1 MSDKPYLTIKL
12 NMNRILLPACLC
24 AALLSACGGQTEA
37 PQETTRELFLTDS
50 LQNVV
55 SVDTVHIHEVADE
68 LTLNGRVTF
77 NQEQVARVF
86 PIFGGTV
93 TEVSAEIGDHVRKGD
108 ILAVIRSG
116 EVADYEKQKKEA
128 EQQLIIA
135 RRNLQ
140 SVQDMFA
147 SGMASERD
155 VLQARQELSN
165 AEAEE
170 KRITEIFSIYHL
182 AGKSLYIVK
191 ALVSGFIIE
200 KNINKEMQ
208 IRSDQND
215 EMFVISGLE
224 NVWVDRKSTRL
235 NSSHLVISYAVFC
248 LHENAPVRIT
258 TLAYPGKEFTG
269 KIDKVYN
276 MLNDESKTMNVRV
289 KLTNENYLLK
299 PGMFTNVS
307 VISRS
312 SDKQLPRIDSH
323 ALVFENGKNFVV
335 TVDADGKLAVK
346 EVEVYRQLSKEC
358 YLSSGVQEGDRILNK
373 NVLLVYNALNAD

>member
-1 MSDKPYLTIKL
+1 MSYRRYLTIKL

-50 LQNVV
+50 LQNVI

-191 ALVSGFIIE
+191 APVSGFIVE

-224 NVWVDRKSTRL
+224 NVWVMADVYESD
-235 NSSHLVISYAVFC
+235 ISKV
-248 LHENAPVRIT
+248 HENAPVRIT

-335 TVDADGKLAVK
+335 TVDAAGKLAVK

>member
-191 ALVSGFIIE
+191 APVSGFIVE

-224 NVWVDRKSTRL
+224 NVWVMADVYES
-235 NSSHLVISYAVFC
+235 NISKV
-248 LHENAPVRIT
+248 HENAPVRIT

>member
-1 MSDKPYLTIKL
+1 
-12 NMNRILLPACLC
+12 MNRILLPACLC

-191 ALVSGFIIE
+191 APVSGFIVE

-224 NVWVDRKSTRL
+224 NVWVMADVYESD
-235 NSSHLVISYAVFC
+235 ISKV
-248 LHENAPVRIT
+248 HENAPVRIT

>member
-50 LQNVV
+50 LQNVI

-68 LTLNGRVTF
+68 LTLNGRITF

-191 ALVSGFIIE
+191 APVSGFIVE

-224 NVWVDRKSTRL
+224 NVWVMADVYESD
-235 NSSHLVISYAVFC
+235 ISKV
-248 LHENAPVRIT
+248 HENAPVRIT

-335 TVDADGKLAVK
+335 TVDAAGKLAVK

>member
-86 PIFGGTV
+86 PIFGGTM

-128 EQQLIIA
+128 EQQLVIA

-191 ALVSGFIIE
+191 APVSGFIVE

-224 NVWVDRKSTRL
+224 NVWVMADVYESD
-235 NSSHLVISYAVFC
+235 ISKV
-248 LHENAPVRIT
+248 HENAPVRIT

>member
-24 AALLSACGGQTEA
+24 AALLSACGGQTET

-128 EQQLIIA
+128 EQQLVIA

-147 SGMASERD
+147 SGIASERD
-155 VLQARQELSN
+155 VLQARQELGN

-182 AGKSLYIVK
+182 AGKSLYLVK
-191 ALVSGFIIE
+191 APVSGFIVE

-224 NVWVDRKSTRL
+224 NVWVMADVYESD
-235 NSSHLVISYAVFC
+235 ISKV
-248 LHENAPVRIT
+248 HENAPVRIT

-335 TVDADGKLAVK
+335 TVDANGKLAVK

>member
-128 EQQLIIA
+128 EQQLVIA

-191 ALVSGFIIE
+191 APVSGFIVE

-224 NVWVDRKSTRL
+224 NVWVMADVYESD
-235 NSSHLVISYAVFC
+235 ISKV
-248 LHENAPVRIT
+248 HENAPVRIT

-323 ALVFENGKNFVV
+323 ALVFEDGKNFVV
-335 TVDADGKLAVK
+335 TVDAAGKLAVK

>member
-128 EQQLIIA
+128 EQQLIIV

-191 ALVSGFIIE
+191 APVSGFIVE

-224 NVWVDRKSTRL
+224 NVWVMADVYES
-235 NSSHLVISYAVFC
+235 NISKV
-248 LHENAPVRIT
+248 HENAPVRIT

>member
-24 AALLSACGGQTEA
+24 AALLNACGGQTEA

-182 AGKSLYIVK
+182 AGKSLYLVK
-191 ALVSGFIIE
+191 APVSGFIVE

-224 NVWVDRKSTRL
+224 NVWVMADVYES
-235 NSSHLVISYAVFC
+235 NISKV
-248 LHENAPVRIT
+248 HENAPVRIT

>member
-191 ALVSGFIIE
+191 APVSGFIIE

-224 NVWVDRKSTRL
+224 NVWVMADVYES
-235 NSSHLVISYAVFC
+235 NISKV
-248 LHENAPVRIT
+248 HENAPVRIT

-312 SDKQLPRIDSH
+312 SDKQLPRVDSH

>member
-50 LQNVV
+50 LQNVI

-191 ALVSGFIIE
+191 APVSGFIIE

-224 NVWVDRKSTRL
+224 NVWVMADVYES
-235 NSSHLVISYAVFC
+235 NISKV
-248 LHENAPVRIT
+248 HENAPVRIT

>member
-1 MSDKPYLTIKL
+1 
-12 NMNRILLPACLC
+12 MNRILLPACLC

-86 PIFGGTV
+86 PIFGGTM

-128 EQQLIIA
+128 EQQLVIA

-191 ALVSGFIIE
+191 APVSGFIVE

-224 NVWVDRKSTRL
+224 NVWVMAD
-235 NSSHLVISYAVFC
+235 
-248 LHENAPVRIT
+248 
-258 TLAYPGKEFTG
+258 
-269 KIDKVYN
+269 
-276 MLNDESKTMNVRV
+276 
-289 KLTNENYLLK
+289 
-299 PGMFTNVS
+299 
-307 VISRS
+307 VISRT

>member
-50 LQNVV
+50 LQNVI

-191 ALVSGFIIE
+191 APVSGFIVE

-224 NVWVDRKSTRL
+224 NVWVMADVYESD
-235 NSSHLVISYAVFC
+235 ISKV
-248 LHENAPVRIT
+248 HENAPVRIT

-323 ALVFENGKNFVV
+323 ALVFENGKNFVG
-335 TVDADGKLAVK
+335 TVDAAGKLAVK

>member
-37 PQETTRELFLTDS
+37 PQETPRELFLTDS

-86 PIFGGTV
+86 PIFGGTM

-128 EQQLIIA
+128 EQQLVIA

-191 ALVSGFIIE
+191 APVSGFIVE

-224 NVWVDRKSTRL
+224 NVWVMADVYESD
-235 NSSHLVISYAVFC
+235 ISKV
-248 LHENAPVRIT
+248 HENAPVRIT

>member
-93 TEVSAEIGDHVRKGD
+93 TEVSAEIGYHVRKCD
-108 ILAVIRSG
+108 ILAVIRSV

-191 ALVSGFIIE
+191 APVSGFIIE

-224 NVWVDRKSTRL
+224 NVWVMADVYES
-235 NSSHLVISYAVFC
+235 NISKV
-248 LHENAPVRIT
+248 HENAPVRIT

>member
-108 ILAVIRSG
+108 ILAIIRSG

-128 EQQLIIA
+128 EQQLVIA

-191 ALVSGFIIE
+191 APVSGFIVE

-224 NVWVDRKSTRL
+224 NVWVMADVYES
-235 NSSHLVISYAVFC
+235 NISKV
-248 LHENAPVRIT
+248 HENAPVRIT

>member
-24 AALLSACGGQTEA
+24 AALLNACGGQTEA

-128 EQQLIIA
+128 EQQLVIA

-191 ALVSGFIIE
+191 APVSGFIVE

-208 IRSDQND
+208 LRSDQND

-224 NVWVDRKSTRL
+224 NVWVMADVYES
-235 NSSHLVISYAVFC
+235 NISKV
-248 LHENAPVRIT
+248 HENAPVRIT

-335 TVDADGKLAVK
+335 TVDAAGKLAVK

>member
-1 MSDKPYLTIKL
+1 MWDKPYLTIKL

-191 ALVSGFIIE
+191 APVSGFIIE

-224 NVWVDRKSTRL
+224 NVWVMADVYES
-235 NSSHLVISYAVFC
+235 NISKV
-248 LHENAPVRIT
+248 HENAPVRIT

>member
-1 MSDKPYLTIKL
+1 
-12 NMNRILLPACLC
+12 MNRILLPVYFC
-24 AALLSACGGQTEA
+24 AALLSACAGPTENSKEIS
-37 PQETTRELFLTDS
+37 QELFLTDS
-50 LQNVV
+50 LKSVV
-55 SVDTVHIHEVADE
+55 SVDTVHLYDVTDE

-93 TEVSAEIGDHVRKGD
+93 TDVYAEIGDHVRKGD
-108 ILAVIRSG
+108 VLATIRSG
-116 EVADYEKQKKEA
+116 EVADFEKQKKEA

-140 SVQDMFA
+140 SVQDMFT

-155 VLQARQELSN
+155 VLQARQELNN

-182 AGKSLYIVK
+182 AGQSLYQVK
-191 ALVSGFIIE
+191 APVSGFIVE

-215 EMFVISGLE
+215 EMFILSGLE
-224 NVWVDRKSTRL
+224 NVWVMADVYESD
-235 NSSHLVISYAVFC
+235 ISKV
-248 LHENAPVRIT
+248 HENAPVRIT
-258 TLAYPGKEFTG
+258 TLAYPDRTFTG

-289 KLTNENYLLK
+289 KLTNEDYLLK
-299 PGMFTNVS
+299 PGMFTNVYVQNRVS
-307 VISRS
+307 G
-312 SDKQLPRIDSH
+312 KQLPRIDSH
-323 ALVFENGKNFVV
+323 ALVFENGKNYVV
-335 TVDADGKLAVK
+335 TVDTGNKLSIK
-346 EVEVYRQLSKEC
+346 EVEVYRQLSKDC
-358 YLSSGVQEGDRILNK
+358 YLSSGVSEGERILNK

>member
-1 MSDKPYLTIKL
+1 M
-12 NMNRILLPACLC
+12 
-24 AALLSACGGQTEA
+24 
-37 PQETTRELFLTDS
+37 
-50 LQNVV
+50 
-55 SVDTVHIHEVADE
+55 
-68 LTLNGRVTF
+68 
-77 NQEQVARVF
+77 
-86 PIFGGTV
+86 

-108 ILAVIRSG
+108 ILAIIRSG

-140 SVQDMFA
+140 SVQDMFT

-155 VLQARQELSN
+155 VLQAHQELNN

-182 AGKSLYIVK
+182 AGKSLYLVK
-191 ALVSGFIIE
+191 APVSGFIVE

-215 EMFVISGLE
+215 EMFTISGLE
-224 NVWVDRKSTRL
+224 NVWVMADVYESD
-235 NSSHLVISYAVFC
+235 ISKV
-248 LHENAPVRIT
+248 HEGAPVRIT
-258 TLAYPGKEFTG
+258 TLAYPDKEFSG

-276 MLNDESKTMNVRV
+276 MLNDESKTMSVRI
-289 KLTNENYLLK
+289 KLTNKDYLLK
-299 PGMFTNVS
+299 PGMFTNVC
-307 VISRS
+307 VISKV
-312 SDKQLPRIDSH
+312 SDKKLPRIDSH
-323 ALVFENGKNFVV
+323 ALVFENGKNYVV
-335 TVDADGKLAVK
+335 AADANGKLTIK

-358 YLSSGVQEGDRILNK
+358 YLSSGVQEGDHILNK

>member
-86 PIFGGTV
+86 PIFEGTV

-191 ALVSGFIIE
+191 APVSGFIVE

-224 NVWVDRKSTRL
+224 NVWVMADVYES
-235 NSSHLVISYAVFC
+235 NISKV
-248 LHENAPVRIT
+248 HENAPVRIT

-323 ALVFENGKNFVV
+323 TLVFENGKNFVV

>member
-37 PQETTRELFLTDS
+37 PQETPRELFLTDS

-191 ALVSGFIIE
+191 APVSGFIIE

-224 NVWVDRKSTRL
+224 NVWVMADVYES
-235 NSSHLVISYAVFC
+235 NISKV
-248 LHENAPVRIT
+248 HENAPVRIT

>member
-147 SGMASERD
+147 SGIASERD
-155 VLQARQELSN
+155 VLQARQELGN

-191 ALVSGFIIE
+191 APVSGFIVE

-224 NVWVDRKSTRL
+224 NVWVMADVYESD
-235 NSSHLVISYAVFC
+235 ISKV
-248 LHENAPVRIT
+248 HENAPVRIT

-323 ALVFENGKNFVV
+323 ALVFEDGKNFVV
-335 TVDADGKLAVK
+335 TVDAAGKLAVK

>member
-50 LQNVV
+50 LQNVI

-140 SVQDMFA
+140 SMQDMFA

-191 ALVSGFIIE
+191 APVSGFIVE

-224 NVWVDRKSTRL
+224 NVWVMADVYES
-235 NSSHLVISYAVFC
+235 NISKV
-248 LHENAPVRIT
+248 HENAPVRIT

>member
-1 MSDKPYLTIKL
+1 
-12 NMNRILLPACLC
+12 MNRILLPVCLC
-24 AALLSACGGQTEA
+24 VMILSACGGQTET
-37 PQETTRELFLTDS
+37 PKEISQELFLTDS

-55 SVDTVHIHEVADE
+55 SVDTVYTHEVTDE

-108 ILAVIRSG
+108 VLAIIRSG

-140 SVQDMFA
+140 SVQDMFT

-155 VLQARQELSN
+155 VLQAHQELNN

-182 AGKSLYIVK
+182 AGKSLYLVK
-191 ALVSGFIIE
+191 APVSGFIVE

-208 IRSDQND
+208 IRS
-215 EMFVISGLE
+215 FTISGLE
-224 NVWVDRKSTRL
+224 NVWVMADVYESD
-235 NSSHLVISYAVFC
+235 ISKV
-248 LHENAPVRIT
+248 HEGAPVRIT
-258 TLAYPGKEFTG
+258 TLAYPDKEFSG

-276 MLNDESKTMNVRV
+276 MLNDESKTMSVRI
-289 KLTNENYLLK
+289 KLTNKDYLLK
-299 PGMFTNVS
+299 PGMFTNVC
-307 VISRS
+307 VISKV
-312 SDKQLPRIDSH
+312 SDKKLPRIDSH
-323 ALVFENGKNFVV
+323 ALVFENGKNYVV
-335 TVDADGKLAVK
+335 AADANGKLTIR

-358 YLSSGVQEGDRILNK
+358 YLSSGVQEGDHILNK

>member
-128 EQQLIIA
+128 EQQLVIA

-191 ALVSGFIIE
+191 APVSGFIVE

-224 NVWVDRKSTRL
+224 NVWVMADVYESNIRK
-235 NSSHLVISYAVFC
+235 V
-248 LHENAPVRIT
+248 HENAPVRIT

-335 TVDADGKLAVK
+335 TVDAAGKLAVK

>member
-50 LQNVV
+50 LQNVI

-191 ALVSGFIIE
+191 APVSGFIVE

-224 NVWVDRKSTRL
+224 NVWVMADVYESD
-235 NSSHLVISYAVFC
+235 ISKV
-248 LHENAPVRIT
+248 HENAPVQIT